1 MQYLSDTDELSI
13 DLNDDI
19 ASHIVVFKDN
29 RANSFAGIES
39 GDLDY
44 LEDELGDILLPM
56 AEAVDFPH

>member
-1 MQYLSDTDELSI
+1 M
-13 DLNDDI
+13 
-19 ASHIVVFKDN
+19 
-29 RANSFAGIES
+29 FAAIES